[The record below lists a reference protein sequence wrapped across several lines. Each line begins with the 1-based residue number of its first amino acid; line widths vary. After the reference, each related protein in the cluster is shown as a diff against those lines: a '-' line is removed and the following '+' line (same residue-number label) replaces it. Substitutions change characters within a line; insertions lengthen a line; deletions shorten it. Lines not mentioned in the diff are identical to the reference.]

1 MRIRQPDFD
10 FSQTRAHWAP
20 NLEFAQTQNAA
31 SLGIPALEKF
41 LNRVMAKARKE
52 IHGDDPA
59 SVALRA
65 DIKTFIKQESCHTAA
80 HEAANAILVRD
91 GYDRIH
97 EFEREIEAHYQHL
110 FETKSLSFLT
120 AYCEGFETL
129 GPASAMSWCGDSL
142 DPYLE
147 GSDPNME
154 MLFRWHLLEEFE
166 HRHVCYDVFK
176 KIHGGYW
183 MRIYGFFYQAYCF
196 GKYTKK
202 VKKYLLEVDR
212 AAMTDAERKASVK
225 REKAVG
231 KMMAKSILGNLLKV
245 LSPSYRP
252 HDLAVPKLWKKVES
266 DIDGNWIKS
275 KRSRPSPAQA
285 PGSAASALC

>member
-1 MRIRQPDFD
+1 MRVRQPDFD
-10 FSQTRAHWAP
+10 FSNTRAHWAR
-20 NLEFAQTQNAA
+20 NVEFAQTQNAA

-80 HEAANAILVRD
+80 HEAANAVLVRD
-91 GYDRIH
+91 GYDRIP
-97 EFEREIEAHYQHL
+97 ELEREIEAHYQRL
-110 FETKSLSFLT
+110 FETKSLAFLT

-154 MLFRWHLLEEFE
+154 MMFRWHLLEEFE

-176 KIHGGYW
+176 RIHGGYW
-183 MRIYGFFYQAYCF
+183 MRIYAFFYQLYFF
-196 GKYTKK
+196 GKYAGK
-202 VKKYLLEVDR
+202 VKKYLLETDR
-212 AAMTDAERKASVK
+212 AGMTEAECKASKK
-225 REKAVG
+225 REKGVSR
-231 KMMAKSILGNLLKV
+231 MLAKSILGNLLKV

-252 HDLAVPKLWKKVES
+252 HDLPVPTRWKKVES
-266 DIDGNWIKS
+266 TIDAAWIKPARTQS
-275 KRSRPSPAQA
+275 PSSSVSGAAAAIQA
-285 PGSAASALC
+285 